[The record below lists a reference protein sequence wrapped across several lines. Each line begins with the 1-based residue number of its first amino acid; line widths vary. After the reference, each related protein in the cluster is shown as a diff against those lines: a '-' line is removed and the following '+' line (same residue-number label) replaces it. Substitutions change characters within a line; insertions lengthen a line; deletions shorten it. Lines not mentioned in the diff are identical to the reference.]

1 MQLRP
6 APAMGWG
13 RFGRSKRAQSL
24 GSAELEGAGGVLGS
38 RLHSDD
44 SVSTSQAWA
53 PQGVLSPPIW
63 AGSGSHHAQMVSPSF
78 AHHR

>member
-1 MQLRP
+1 
-6 APAMGWG
+6 MGWG

-24 GSAELEGAGGVLGS
+24 GSAELEVAGNVLGS

-53 PQGVLSPPIW
+53 PQGVLGSQHW
-63 AGSGSHHAQMVSPSF
+63 AAGSSHHSQLGTPPF
-78 AHHR
+78 AYHR